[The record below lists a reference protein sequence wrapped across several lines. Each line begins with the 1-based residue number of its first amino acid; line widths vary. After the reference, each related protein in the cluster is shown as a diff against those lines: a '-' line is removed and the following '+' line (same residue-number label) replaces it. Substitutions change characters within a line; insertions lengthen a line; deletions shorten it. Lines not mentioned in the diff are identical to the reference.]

1 MISVIIPVYNE
12 ANSIGSLL
20 QYLFKH
26 GGGLVEEI
34 IVCDASST
42 DGTKEAAADAGATV
56 VVSPQKGRGTQ
67 LNYGASK
74 AKGSIYYFV
83 HADVFPPHSFATDI
97 QKAVME
103 GFAMGRYRTRFNSN
117 KWFLKINAWFT
128 RFDWFIC
135 YGGDQTLFVTK
146 ELFQATGGFRN
157 DMRIMEDYEFVVRA
171 RKQSRYRIFSK
182 SALISARKYEKNSWW
197 AVQIANRK
205 VVAMYKKG
213 ASQEEMQATYKRL
226 LNG

>member
-12 ANSIGSLL
+12 ANSIASLL

-26 GGGLVEEI
+26 GGALVEEI
-34 IVCDASST
+34 IVCDAAST
-42 DGTKEAAADAGATV
+42 DHTKEEAAKAGATV
-56 VVSPQKGRGTQ
+56 VLSPQKGRGAQ

-74 AKGSIYYFV
+74 ARGSIFYFV
-83 HADVFPPHSFATDI
+83 HADVFPPQSFATDI
-97 QKAVME
+97 QQAVKE
-103 GFAMGRYRTRFNSN
+103 GFGLGRYQTRFNSN
-117 KWFLKINAWFT
+117 KWYLPINAWFS
-128 RFDWFIC
+128 RFDWFVC

-146 ELFQATGGFRN
+146 ELFLATGGYRN

-171 RKQSRYRIFSK
+171 RQQSRYRIFSK
-182 SALISARKYEKNSWW
+182 AALISARKYEKNSWW
-197 AVQIANRK
+197 KVQTANRK

-213 ASQEEMQATYKRL
+213 ASQEEMLATYKRL